1 MHPFLDMRRR
11 ALLLQRTVG
20 VSVLVGAVVLASWAE
35 WLRWASH
42 QRVAAAHQAV
52 QRLAVA
58 RDGVLLARGDH
69 LRRQLNRT
77 GFGTWAAALATLT
90 ANDRPALRG
99 FLEQGNWKV
108 ELETTSLESAQR
120 FARALGER
128 ASVRPRRASD
138 GVGWVVTMDS
148 PEEAWIGWPS
158 QESPSGS

>member
-20 VSVLVGAVVLASWAE
+20 VSVLVGAVVLAGSAE

-42 QRVAAAHQAV
+42 QRVAAAQQAV

-58 RDGVLLARGDH
+58 RDSVLLARGDH

-77 GFGTWAAALATLT
+77 GFSAWAAALATLT

-99 FLEQGNWKV
+99 FLERENWKV

-120 FARALGER
+120 FARAFGER
-128 ASVRPRRASD
+128 ASVRPRRVSD

>member
-1 MHPFLDMRRR
+1 MRPVLDPHRR
-11 ALLLQRTVG
+11 ALLLRRTVG
-20 VSVLVGAVVLASWAE
+20 VSVLVGAVVLAGSAE

-42 QRVAAAHQAV
+42 QRAAAAQQAV

-77 GFGTWAAALATLT
+77 GLSAWAAALATLT
-90 ANDRPALRG
+90 ANDRPLMHG
-99 FLEQGNWKV
+99 FLKRGNWKV

-128 ASVRPRRASD
+128 ASVRPRRVSD
-138 GVGWVVTMDS
+138 GFGWVVTMDS

>member
-1 MHPFLDMRRR
+1 MQPVLDPHRRR
-11 ALLLQRTVG
+11 LLLQRTVG
-20 VSVLVGAVVLASWAE
+20 VSVLVGAVVLAGSAE

-42 QRVAAAHQAV
+42 QRVAAAQQAV
-52 QRLAVA
+52 HRLAVA

-77 GFGTWAAALATLT
+77 GFSAWAAALATLT

-99 FLEQGNWKV
+99 FLEQGDWKV
-108 ELETTSLESAQR
+108 ELETTSFESAQR

-128 ASVRPRRASD
+128 AIVRPRRVSD
-138 GVGWVVTMDS
+138 GFGWTVTMDF

>member
-77 GFGTWAAALATLT
+77 GFRAWAAALATLT

-120 FARALGER
+120 FARAFGER
-128 ASVRPRRASD
+128 ASVRPRRVSD

>member
-1 MHPFLDMRRR
+1 MRPVLAPHRCP
-11 ALLLQRTVG
+11 LLLQRTVG
-20 VSVLVGAVVLASWAE
+20 VSVLIGAVVLASSAE

-42 QRVAAAHQAV
+42 QRVAAAQQAV

-77 GFGTWAAALATLT
+77 GLSAWAAALGTLT

-120 FARALGER
+120 FATALGER
-128 ASVRPRRASD
+128 ASVRPRRVSD
-138 GVGWVVTMDS
+138 GVRWVVTMDP
-148 PEEAWIGWPS
+148 PEEAWIGWPL